1 MRPGLEPGDEVLVY
15 PGAYRWRSPR
25 PGQVVLARH
34 PWRTDVLLI
43 KRIER
48 VEHSGALFLRGD
60 NPEGAASTDSRSFGA
75 VPRSH
80 LLGRVVAR
88 LPRAPGEGLAPVPA
102 PPR

>member
-1 MRPGLEPGDEVLVY
+1 MRPGLEPGDEVLVHL
-15 PGAYRWRSPR
+15 GAYRWRSPR

-34 PWRTDVLLI
+34 PWRKDVLLI

-48 VEHSGALFLRGD
+48 VEPGGALFLRGD
-60 NPEGAASTDSRSFGA
+60 NPQSTASTDSRSFGA

-88 LPRAPGEGLAPVPA
+88 LPRARGEGLTPLL
-102 PPR
+102 